1 MSLRCVQWSLGLGGT
16 PKMLYRGFS
25 KAELDREYAPSSM
38 IGGDLTPYITSF
50 AALSAQA
57 RVNLPVQENLAYGEK
72 AEQVLDFFPS
82 AVEDAPL
89 HVFIHGGYW
98 QALSQRESAMM
109 APALH
114 ENGQAFAALN
124 YTLAPF
130 ARMGQMV
137 TECRD
142 ALLWLASQSKSL
154 GFDPANVT
162 LSGHSAGAHL
172 VSMVMATSSNELAQ
186 AGLRVR
192 NVILISG
199 IYDLEPISLTPVNDP
214 LQLSKTEVHDLSPC
228 LNLPLPGPRYRVTVA
243 ERDTSEFIRQSRDY
257 AELLR
262 KAGHAVS
269 FDLQDGKNHFDI
281 VLPSYSFLSHRAD

>member
-1 MSLRCVQWSLGLGGT
+1 
-16 PKMLYRGFS
+16 MLYRGFS
-25 KAELDREYAPSSM
+25 QGELEREYSPSSM
-38 IGGDLTPYITSF
+38 IGGDLSPYLASY

-57 RVNLPVQENLAYGEK
+57 RADLPVQENLAYGDSPG
-72 AEQVLDFFPS
+72 QVLDFFPAPKS
-82 AVEDAPL
+82 GAPL

-109 APALH
+109 APLLH
-114 ENGQAFAALN
+114 ESGQAFATLN

-130 ARMGQMV
+130 ARLDQMI

-142 ALLWLASQSKSL
+142 ALLWLMSRSEAL
-154 GFDPANVT
+154 GFDPEQVT

-172 VSMVMATSSNELAQ
+172 AAMVMATASNELAQ
-186 AGLRVR
+186 ARLRVR

-199 IYDLEPISLTPVNDP
+199 IYDLEPISLTAVNDP
-214 LQLSKTEVHDLSPC
+214 LTLSKVEIHDLSPC
-228 LNLPLPGPRYRVTVA
+228 LNLPTPGPRYRVTVA

-262 KAGHAVS
+262 KAGHSVS
-269 FDLQDGKNHFDI
+269 FDLQAGKHHFDI
-281 VLPSYSFLSHRAD
+281 VLPSGSLWSHRAD